1 MHGLGWKIACEA
13 MNFIIIALHPE
24 DEQMHIS
31 TTVFFIQFSALE
43 MTSKIYFAKVSLYV
57 IIWKQ

>member
-1 MHGLGWKIACEA
+1 

-31 TTVFFIQFSALE
+31 TTIFFIKFSALE
-43 MTSKIYFAKVSLYV
+43 MTSKIYLAKVSLYV